1 LIGAGTNG
9 PSRRPLVLNAEPCA
23 GRWQSTMAANAVLTV
38 PATPV
43 LHVSYVKSGSFLLWK
58 TFDLLFRRAGQKRSF
73 VQQHTIQG
81 QRSAWPEFSIEQF
94 DIDQILVQDDGVHWQ
109 IETQHI
115 ERIDD
120 LPAYLAACSHVWTH
134 SFLCERSWEVYPQ
147 FPRVCYIVRDP
158 RDALVSMAHFVQ
170 TPFMRRYHPHPA
182 RSPADY
188 VAMELVP
195 FLEDWCRH
203 AGDHLRAKRA
213 LDIEFVRYEEM
224 VADLPATL
232 RRLARWVGLGLDDAD
247 ILAVAGELSVDRMQQ
262 QNPQHVR
269 RGGSGG
275 FARLLNAEQQ
285 QRALAICAP
294 VLRAHGYE
302 V

>member
-1 LIGAGTNG
+1 MSSHAVI
-9 PSRRPLVLNAEPCA
+9 
-23 GRWQSTMAANAVLTV
+23 AA

-43 LHVSYVKSGSFLLWK
+43 LHCSYVKSGSYLLWK
-58 TFDLLFRRAGQKRSF
+58 AFDLLFRRAGQKRSF
-73 VQQHTIQG
+73 VQQHPIQAM
-81 QRSAWPEFSIEQF
+81 RDAWPDFSIEQF

-109 IETQHI
+109 IELQHV
-115 ERIDD
+115 EPIDD
-120 LPAYLAACSHVWTH
+120 LVGYLAACSHVWTH
-134 SFLCERSWEVYPQ
+134 SFLCERSWEVYPR

-188 VAMELVP
+188 VAIELVP

-203 AGDHLRAKRA
+203 AGDHRRAEKA
-213 LDIEFVRYEEM
+213 LDIEFVRYEDM
-224 VADLPATL
+224 VADVPAML
-232 RRLARWVGLGLDDAD
+232 RRLAHWVGLSLDDAA
-247 ILAVAGELSVDRMQQ
+247 ITAVAGELSIENMQQ

-275 FARLLNAEQQ
+275 FLRLLTDAQQ
-285 QRALAICAP
+285 QRALEICASMM
-294 VLRAHGYE
+294 REFGYE